1 MLPERNWATS
11 GWGTMI
17 NFSSQLKHRDDQI
30 INPCCVRDMGWIW
43 RGTAMSAFKREPVL
57 SGGFVLPRRRL
68 QEAPALAPGLRY
80 SSARPWVLALAISS
94 AMWVGIGWLIW
105 K

>member
-1 MLPERNWATS
+1 
-11 GWGTMI
+11 
-17 NFSSQLKHRDDQI
+17 
-30 INPCCVRDMGWIW
+30 
-43 RGTAMSAFKREPVL
+43 MSAFKREPVL
-57 SGGFVLPRRRL
+57 SGGIVLPRRRM

-105 K
+105 KLV